1 VEVSG
6 QIHPQGKSPLYP
18 LDRRVGGSQSL
29 SGRGG
34 EGKNIQTLPEPESP
48 IIQPVAHRYTT
59 ELSLI
64 HMPRYCYDI
73 HLE

>member
-1 VEVSG
+1 
-6 QIHPQGKSPLYP
+6 
-18 LDRRVGGSQSL
+18 VGGSQSL